1 MYPAIKPG
9 STPAGLLPELG
20 HTPNRENKVSSNNK
34 KNLEKLIITD
44 KKN

>member
-9 STPAGLLPELG
+9 STPSGSLPELG
-20 HTPNRENKVSSNNK
+20 HTPNREDNVSSNNK
-34 KNLEKLIITD
+34 KKLEKLIITD